1 MWPQCLTA
9 LAHLF
14 PLVHSRRLIMKHQKI
29 LLRIESICEAIIY
42 IWMIFYIKQ
51 EIFSFKYPN
60 WLTPLVLVALIIHL
74 LCQRKIKILTY
85 SQKIFWAHLIILY
98 TAMLIVAVIGTYC
111 KSINTALGTI
121 FLITFMLVDSWMLS
135 CRNHK
140 IHL

>member
-1 MWPQCLTA
+1 
-9 LAHLF
+9 
-14 PLVHSRRLIMKHQKI
+14 MKSQKI
-29 LLRIESICEAIIY
+29 FLRIESICEAIIY

-60 WLTPLVLVALIIHL
+60 WLTALVLVALIIHL
-74 LCQRKIKILTY
+74 LCQRKIKALTHL
-85 SQKIFWAHLIILY
+85 QKVFWAHLIILY
-98 TAMLIVAVIGTYC
+98 TSMLIIVVIGTYC